1 MSSYTEKVAIVTGA
15 AQGMGRSIATQLA
28 EDGYSIVAI
37 DLASKQNL
45 LDEVVE
51 EIKTGGKKALAF
63 AADVSSE
70 KDVAALVGKT
80 TETFGGVDVMVANAG
95 VCWPRS
101 LLEVTVDEWERLFAV
116 NVRGVLLCYQYAA
129 KAMIAQG
136 RGGSIIGASS
146 IAGKKGL
153 PMTSA
158 YCASK
163 AAIRS
168 LTQTAAQE
176 LGGFNIRVNAY
187 APGAIVTPM
196 LVEAANLMPNGPG
209 SGEAA
214 VVEQYTKTTALHR
227 VGQPTEIAGLVSFL
241 ASDKSSYITG
251 KSYTYVLSHEA
262 NYIPGQTITADGGVW
277 FD

>member
-1 MSSYTEKVAIVTGA
+1 MSSNGEKVAIVTGA
-15 AQGMGRSIATQLA
+15 AQGIGRSIATQLA
-28 EDGYSIVAI
+28 EDGYSVVVSDI
-37 DLASKQNL
+37 ASKQNL
-45 LDEVVE
+45 LEEVVE
-51 EIKTGGKKALAF
+51 EIKKGGKRALAV

-70 KDVAALVGKT
+70 KDVSALVGKT
-80 TETFGGVDVMVANAG
+80 TDAFGGLDVMVANAG
-95 VCWPRS
+95 VCWPNS
-101 LLEVTVDEWERLFAV
+101 ILEVTVDEWERLFAV

-129 KAMIAQG
+129 KAMIAQK

-176 LGGFNIRVNAY
+176 LGGHNIRVNAY

-196 LVEAANLMPNGPG
+196 LEEAGRNMYQGPG
-209 SGEAA
+209 TGDDAI
-214 VVEQYTKTTALHR
+214 VEQFKKATALHR
-227 VGQPTEIAGLVSFL
+227 VGQPPEIAGLVSFL
-241 ASDKSSYITG
+241 ASEKSSYIT
-251 KSYTYVLSHEA
+251 
-262 NYIPGQTITADGGVW
+262 GQTITADGGVW
-277 FD
+277 YD